1 MKRSLAAATLAL
13 ALVAA
18 GCDDDG
24 TRSDTARVSVQMT
37 DAPGD
42 LESATVEIVDVYLQR
57 GADDDEGD
65 ARVTLF
71 TGSQTFDLLDLQNG
85 VTEEL
90 ADIVIPAG
98 SYSQLRLVVGDV
110 SITTEDGT
118 TYSTEDNTL
127 QCPSCAQ
134 SGLKVKLPGGSVD
147 LEEDTQILLID
158 FDVAQSFGRARGSS
172 GRWVMHP
179 VMTATRLETTGVIEG
194 TVALA
199 DGVTLPACG
208 GGDVDLTH
216 FIPTVVDG
224 EITYSGNTS
233 VEGDHRFPFVAPGTY
248 TTAYVEGIDYDNDE
262 TLTFTA
268 TADVSSV
275 TVASG
280 GSATVNYTITGAT
293 CAPTPATD

>member
-1 MKRSLAAATLAL
+1 MKRSIAAATLAL

-18 GCDDDG
+18 GCDDG
-24 TRSDTARVSVQMT
+24 TGSDTARVSVQMT

-85 VTEEL
+85 VVEEL

-147 LEEDTQILLID
+147 LVEDTQILLID
-158 FDVAQSFGRARGSS
+158 FDVAQSFGRARGTS

-179 VMTATRLETTGVIEG
+179 VITATRLETTGVVEG

-199 DGVTLPACG
+199 EGVTLPACG
-208 GGDVDLTH
+208 GGEVDLTH
-216 FIPTVVDG
+216 FIPMVVDG
-224 EITYSGNTS
+224 DITYSGNTS

-248 TTAYVEGIDYDNDE
+248 TTAYVEGVDYDNDE

-275 TVASG
+275 TVTSG
-280 GSATVNYTITGAT
+280 GSATVNYTITGAS
-293 CAPTPATD
+293 CGPTPATD